1 MTTNPERSGDYHIY
15 LVRCADGTYYTGM
28 TRDLDRRLG
37 EHNRGEGAR
46 YTRGRAPVELVA
58 SRGGLSRSAAARLER
73 AWKALSKEEKAALG
87 ETHSSDPD
95 RPQTAG
101 TAGTKPD
108 DGAGGPAAGC
118 LYLCG
123 TPIGNLDDLTRRV
136 LQVLA
141 SVDYVVAEDTRRTRA
156 LLSHEGIS
164 RPMVSYHEHNKRT
177 RGPVIIDDL
186 KRGKKVALV
195 TDAGMPGISDPGEDL
210 VREAVAEGLEVV
222 PIPGPSA
229 MLAALVASGL
239 PATPFTF
246 SGFVPRN
253 SRERRAVFVRLVD
266 SPWTTVYYEAP
277 YRLAATLRDVQA
289 SLGSRPVVVAREL
302 TKRYESFHRG
312 TAAEV
317 LAEIER
323 LFPSGEIKGEVC
335 LIVAGSG
342 FGGGEGKGLSGKGA
356 GPETTR
362 EPADLSAPTIWRLVK
377 EEEARGADRKEARKN
392 VAVRLG
398 LSRRQ
403 VYQAVLEAKGAAA
416 GGESARPRQK
426 GDKNGP

>member
-1 MTTNPERSGDYHIY
+1 MTTNPERSGDYHVY

-28 TRDLDRRLG
+28 TRDLGRRID

-46 YTRGRAPVELVA
+46 YTRGRAPVELAA

-87 ETHSSDPD
+87 GDTSSGPV
-95 RPQTAG
+95 RTETAG
-101 TAGTKPD
+101 K
-108 DGAGGPAAGC
+108 AGGASDGGADHPAGGC

-141 SVDYVVAEDTRRTRA
+141 SVDYVAAEDTRRTRA

-164 RPMVSYHEHNKRT
+164 KPMVSYHEHNKRT

-210 VREAVAEGLEVV
+210 VREAVAEGLAVV

-239 PATPFTF
+239 PATPFAF
-246 SGFVPRN
+246 NGFLPRT
-253 SRERRAVFVRLVD
+253 SRERRAAFLRLAD
-266 SPWTTVYYEAP
+266 SPWTTVFYEAP
-277 YRLAATLRDVQA
+277 HRLAATLKDLQA
-289 SLGSRPVVVAREL
+289 ALGSRPVVVAREL
-302 TKRYESFHRG
+302 TKRHESFHRG
-312 TAAEV
+312 TAVEV

-323 LFPSGEIKGEVC
+323 LFPSGGIKGEAC
-335 LIVAGSG
+335 LIVAGSSL
-342 FGGGEGKGLSGKGA
+342 GGGEGKDPSGKGA
-356 GPETTR
+356 GPGTEEKPT
-362 EPADLSAPTIWRLVK
+362 DLSSPTIWRLVR
-377 EEEARGADRKEARKN
+377 EEETRGTGRKEAMKN

-403 VYQAVLEAKGAAA
+403 VYQAVLEAKDGPAGANST
-416 GGESARPRQK
+416 GPRQK
-426 GDKNGP
+426 GDRNRS